1 MLSNIFKM
9 PQLLE
14 MPCSIFKLPISRR
27 QAFVIFDGDTEHLF
41 LTPCNDPTCFRKVW
55 FLTGSMLGGQ
65 KYIGL

>member
-14 MPCSIFKLPISRR
+14 MPRSIFKLPISRR

-41 LTPCNDPTCFRKVW
+41 LTPCNDPTCFR
-55 FLTGSMLGGQ
+55 
-65 KYIGL
+65 